1 MSSQA
6 ALFWN
11 PRFAGEQYAYGSA
24 PNDFLKAQASRLAAG
39 SRVLSL
45 GEGEGRNAIHLASLG
60 HDVTAVDAAH
70 TGLIKLLQR
79 AARESLTIT
88 ATLAD
93 LADYAIPPAHWH
105 AIVSIFC
112 HLPPALR
119 RTVLRDCVRGLAPG
133 GLFILEG
140 YTPRQLGFGTGGPKD
155 AALCRSTAR
164 GSGRQPAHRH
174 GRRAAGGGAQT
185 RPHRSLSGTQT
196 TTPCQAC
203 PAGRVLSDNAY
214 GNCA

>member
-24 PNDFLKAQASRLAAG
+24 PNDFLKAQAGRLAAG

-79 AARESLTIT
+79 AARESLTVT

-112 HLPPALR
+112 HLPPTLR

-140 YTPRQLGFGTGGPKD
+140 YTPRQLSFGTGGPKD
-155 AALCRSTAR
+155 EALLLEPDAIRAELDGLELLHFAEVQREVVEGSLHTGMAAVLQVVARKPGPTA
-164 GSGRQPAHRH
+164 A
-174 GRRAAGGGAQT
+174 
-185 RPHRSLSGTQT
+185 
-196 TTPCQAC
+196 
-203 PAGRVLSDNAY
+203 
-214 GNCA
+214 

>member
-24 PNDFLKAQASRLAAG
+24 PNDFLKAQAGRLAAG

-79 AARESLTIT
+79 AARESLTVT

-155 AALCRSTAR
+155 VALLLEPDAIRAELDGLELLHFAEVQREVVEGSLHTGMAAVLQVVARKPGPTA
-164 GSGRQPAHRH
+164 A
-174 GRRAAGGGAQT
+174 
-185 RPHRSLSGTQT
+185 
-196 TTPCQAC
+196 
-203 PAGRVLSDNAY
+203 
-214 GNCA
+214 

>member
-24 PNDFLKAQASRLAAG
+24 PNDFLKAQAGRLAAG

-79 AARESLTIT
+79 AARESLTVT

-119 RTVLRDCVRGLAPG
+119 RTVLRDCVSGLAPG

-155 AALCRSTAR
+155 VALLLEPDDIRAELDGLELLHFAEVQREVVEGSLHTGMAAVLQVVARKPGPTA
-164 GSGRQPAHRH
+164 A
-174 GRRAAGGGAQT
+174 
-185 RPHRSLSGTQT
+185 
-196 TTPCQAC
+196 
-203 PAGRVLSDNAY
+203 
-214 GNCA
+214 

>member
-24 PNDFLKAQASRLAAG
+24 PNDFLKAQAGRLAAG

-155 AALCRSTAR
+155 VALLLEPDDIRAELDGLELLHFAEVQREVVEGSLHTGMAAVLQVVARKPGPTA
-164 GSGRQPAHRH
+164 A
-174 GRRAAGGGAQT
+174 
-185 RPHRSLSGTQT
+185 
-196 TTPCQAC
+196 
-203 PAGRVLSDNAY
+203 
-214 GNCA
+214 

>member
-24 PNDFLKAQASRLAAG
+24 PNDFLKAQAGRLAAG

-79 AARESLTIT
+79 AARESLTVT

-93 LADYAIPPAHWH
+93 LADYTITAGHWH

-155 AALCRSTAR
+155 VALLLEPDAIRAELDGLELLHFAEVQREVVEGSLHTGMAAVLQVVAR
-164 GSGRQPAHRH
+164 KPGPTVA
-174 GRRAAGGGAQT
+174 
-185 RPHRSLSGTQT
+185 
-196 TTPCQAC
+196 
-203 PAGRVLSDNAY
+203 
-214 GNCA
+214 

>member
-79 AARESLTIT
+79 AARESLTVT

-155 AALCRSTAR
+155 VALLLEPDDIRAELDGLELLHFAEVQREVVEGSLHTGMAAVLQVVARKPGPTA
-164 GSGRQPAHRH
+164 A
-174 GRRAAGGGAQT
+174 
-185 RPHRSLSGTQT
+185 
-196 TTPCQAC
+196 
-203 PAGRVLSDNAY
+203 
-214 GNCA
+214 

>member
-79 AARESLTIT
+79 AARESLTVT

-93 LADYAIPPAHWH
+93 LADYAIPPGHWH
-105 AIVSIFC
+105 GIVSIFC

-119 RTVLRDCVRGLAPG
+119 RQVLRDCVSGLAPG
-133 GLFILEG
+133 GLFMLEG
-140 YTPRQLGFGTGGPKD
+140 YTPRQLAFGTGGPKD
-155 AALCRSTAR
+155 VALLLEPEDIRTELDGLELLHFAEVQREVVEGSLHTGMAAVLQVVAR
-164 GSGRQPAHRH
+164 KPG
-174 GRRAAGGGAQT
+174 
-185 RPHRSLSGTQT
+185 
-196 TTPCQAC
+196 
-203 PAGRVLSDNAY
+203 
-214 GNCA
+214 

>member
-79 AARESLTIT
+79 AARESLTVT

-155 AALCRSTAR
+155 VALLLEPDAIRAELDGLELLHFAEVQREVVEGSLHTGMAAVLQVVARKPGPTA
-164 GSGRQPAHRH
+164 A
-174 GRRAAGGGAQT
+174 
-185 RPHRSLSGTQT
+185 
-196 TTPCQAC
+196 
-203 PAGRVLSDNAY
+203 
-214 GNCA
+214 

>member
-24 PNDFLKAQASRLAAG
+24 PNDFLKAQAGRLAAG

-79 AARESLTIT
+79 AARESLTVT

-119 RTVLRDCVRGLAPG
+119 RTVLRDCVSGLAPG

-155 AALCRSTAR
+155 VALLLEPDDIRAELDGLELLHFAEVQREVVEGSLHTGMAAVLQVVAR
-164 GSGRQPAHRH
+164 KPGPTVA
-174 GRRAAGGGAQT
+174 
-185 RPHRSLSGTQT
+185 
-196 TTPCQAC
+196 
-203 PAGRVLSDNAY
+203 
-214 GNCA
+214 

>member
-60 HDVTAVDAAH
+60 HAVTAVDAAH

-79 AARESLTIT
+79 AARESLTVT

-93 LADYAIPPAHWH
+93 LADYAIAPAHWH

-112 HLPPALR
+112 HLPPPLR
-119 RTVLRDCVRGLAPG
+119 RQVLRDTVRGLAPG

-140 YTPRQLGFGTGGPKD
+140 YTPRQLAFGTGGPKD
-155 AALCRSTAR
+155 VSLLLEPDTIRAELDGLELLHFAEVQREVVEGSLHTGMAAVLQVVAR
-164 GSGRQPAHRH
+164 KPGPTPA
-174 GRRAAGGGAQT
+174 
-185 RPHRSLSGTQT
+185 
-196 TTPCQAC
+196 
-203 PAGRVLSDNAY
+203 
-214 GNCA
+214 

>member
-24 PNDFLKAQASRLAAG
+24 PNDFLKAQAGRLAAG

-79 AARESLTIT
+79 AARESLTVT

-155 AALCRSTAR
+155 VALLLEPDDIRAELDGLELLHFAEVQREVVEGSLHTGMAAVLQVVARKPGPTA
-164 GSGRQPAHRH
+164 A
-174 GRRAAGGGAQT
+174 
-185 RPHRSLSGTQT
+185 
-196 TTPCQAC
+196 
-203 PAGRVLSDNAY
+203 
-214 GNCA
+214 